1 LKVFGSALR
10 RNAGEVYIPDGCI
23 IVLSVA
29 RIWAPHLR
37 LGNHQ
42 DVRSKADPPT
52 LLSLHEYSINGHS
65 ALFHP
70 SYFEP
75 AWTRW
80 PQRAA
85 ASDAVGRRPGYVEP
99 RRPVYVIAFNLSV
112 THVMSVS
119 VCFLLCPALVS
130 HHDCAPQH
138 GEVESG
144 CMQIN

>member
-1 LKVFGSALR
+1 VFGSALR
-10 RNAGEVYIPDGCI
+10 RNAGGVYIPDGCI
-23 IVLSVA
+23 IVLLVA

-42 DVRSKADPPT
+42 DVRSKPDLPT
-52 LLSLHEYSINGHS
+52 LLSTASMDVVS

-112 THVMSVS
+112 THMMSVG
-119 VCFLLCPALVS
+119 VCFLLCPAFVS

-138 GEVESG
+138 GEVEFG

>member
-1 LKVFGSALR
+1 M
-10 RNAGEVYIPDGCI
+10 
-23 IVLSVA
+23 
-29 RIWAPHLR
+29 
-37 LGNHQ
+37 
-42 DVRSKADPPT
+42 DVV
-52 LLSLHEYSINGHS
+52 S

-112 THVMSVS
+112 THMMS
-119 VCFLLCPALVS
+119 
-130 HHDCAPQH
+130 H
-138 GEVESG
+138 GEVEFG